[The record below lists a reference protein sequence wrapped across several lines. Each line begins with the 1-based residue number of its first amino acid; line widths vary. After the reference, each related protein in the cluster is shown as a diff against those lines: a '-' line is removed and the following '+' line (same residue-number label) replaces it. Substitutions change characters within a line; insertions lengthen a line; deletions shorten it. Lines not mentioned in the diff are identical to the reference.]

1 MKLYFKTVV
10 SLLMMGL
17 AFASCN
23 DNFDEDEARVSYPG
37 NFELGIWES
46 EYTAAGGTEYT
57 VNLTLNEAGDTI
69 CDVTMFNTATSDAN
83 VLSAGAVS
91 YDQTTGVIT
100 ATYEESPW
108 ETPAM
113 VSITYK
119 NAGDKMTVNVYANDG
134 KLANKGLFTAVKSNK
149 ISVLGDWML
158 ADGSVLSLNADSTAS
173 LVKEEVTSE
182 GTYTWD
188 GQLVVA
194 TLENNT
200 IDMSINAYGQMSAT
214 VNGSTAYCQHI
225 MTQPKNDWYDF
236 AIGQYQSWLFDL
248 LPDAV
253 IMQYS
258 PSRRMGRLNTFSPLP
273 GCVELTFYWNVGESK
288 VAHAEASYDTGYDH
302 VQNGEML
309 GRVFAF
315 PAAISE
321 DGQTAMFDAKQNAFI
336 FGHAYQIPGVGQFG
350 ADVDAFIVSEYAE

>member
-37 NFELGIWES
+37 TFDLGIWES
-46 EYTAAGGTEYT
+46 EYTAAGGTAYT

-69 CDVTMFNTATSDAN
+69 CDVTMYNTATSDAN
-83 VLSAGAVS
+83 VLSAGQVS
-91 YDQTTGVIT
+91 YDQATGVIT

-108 ETPAM
+108 ETPAL
-113 VSITYK
+113 VSLTYK
-119 NAGDKMTVNVYANDG
+119 NTGDKMTVNVYSNDG
-134 KLANKGLFTAVKSNK
+134 KLANKGLFTAVKTNT
-149 ISVLGDWML
+149 ISVLGDWQL
-158 ADGSVLSLNADSTAS
+158 SDGSVLSLAADSTAA
-173 LVKEEVTSE
+173 LATEEAITE
-182 GTYTWD
+182 GTYTWN
-188 GQLVVA
+188 GKEGVA
-194 TLENNT
+194 TFEGK
-200 IDMSINAYGQMSAT
+200 SIEMALNEKGQMMTT
-214 VNGSTAYCQHI
+214 VGGNVAYCQHI

-236 AIGQYQSWLFDL
+236 AIGQYQSWLFGA

-273 GCVELTFYWNVGESK
+273 TCVELTFYWNIGEEK

-302 VQNGEML
+302 VQDGQML
-309 GRVFAF
+309 GRVFAI
-315 PAAISE
+315 PSAITE
-321 DGQTAMFDAKQNAFI
+321 DGQTAAFDAKQNAFI
-336 FGHAYQIPGVGQFG
+336 FGHAYEIPGVGKFG
-350 ADVDAFIVSEYAE
+350 ADVDAFVVMEYAE